1 MTTQPPNKSCIIRG
15 TPGSTPLT
23 IIGPFD
29 TPEEAQQYIQN
40 DTQEAS
46 TPSMVDVLVNPANC
60 WDEAA
65 GSRSCALTA
74 TSTPRYTSSA
84 AGTSSRWHTTARTNR
99 SPRCPHR
106 SAAATRPRSALS
118 TSHRGGFSDAR

>member
-15 TPGSTPLT
+15 TPGKDALT

-46 TPSMVDVLVNPANC
+46 TPSVVDVLVDPANC
-60 WDEAA
+60 
-65 GSRSCALTA
+65 
-74 TSTPRYTSSA
+74 
-84 AGTSSRWHTTARTNR
+84 
-99 SPRCPHR
+99 
-106 SAAATRPRSALS
+106 
-118 TSHRGGFSDAR
+118 